1 MKAGARVE
9 ANAAEMCWC
18 PRAGAKPNSHNSVIT
33 ATGLEQ
39 RTMLESW
46 GRERLRVS
54 HYHRLQWGTISCE

>member
-9 ANAAEMCWC
+9 ANAAEMRWC

-46 GRERLRVS
+46 GAQEAESVS
-54 HYHRLQWGTISCE
+54 LAPAAVGNNQL